1 MKIRFKLL
9 SIMSCFLAFM
19 ACEPEQTASTSGTG
33 PDGIDRTV
41 LPIKEPERVR
51 YSELDVR
58 NATEYATGHLPGS
71 LHIPVGYL
79 PERLAEIPRDKPIVV
94 QCQSGARSAIATS
107 LLQKLGVSNV
117 TDLLGGFVAWESAG
131 HEVQRDAQAAVV

>member
-1 MKIRFKLL
+1 VAKIDVAT
-9 SIMSCFLAFM
+9 LAPRL
-19 ACEPEQTASTSGTG
+19 ARGAV
-33 PDGIDRTV
+33 TV
-41 LPIKEPERVR
+41 I
-51 YSELDVR
+51 DVR
-58 NATEYATGHLPGS
+58 NATEYAAGHLPGS

-117 TDLLGGFVAWESAG
+117 TDLVGGFVAWESAG